1 MQVIIT
7 DYECTVTMRPDGFR
21 VDSDTHK
28 IEIDF
33 TVADALKA
41 EMAKRCGPNELCYY
55 DTDDYGSLTWACL
68 SQLHRRSLSMA
79 ECLRDLARKEYKD
92 AVTWVPAAYVAPDAN
107 VRLLNP
113 RAEDEMPTA

>member
-41 EMAKRCGPNELCYY
+41 EMAKRCGPNASCP
-55 DTDDYGSLTWACL
+55 GC
-68 SQLHRRSLSMA
+68 
-79 ECLRDLARKEYKD
+79 
-92 AVTWVPAAYVAPDAN
+92 
-107 VRLLNP
+107 
-113 RAEDEMPTA
+113 TADVGHTCG